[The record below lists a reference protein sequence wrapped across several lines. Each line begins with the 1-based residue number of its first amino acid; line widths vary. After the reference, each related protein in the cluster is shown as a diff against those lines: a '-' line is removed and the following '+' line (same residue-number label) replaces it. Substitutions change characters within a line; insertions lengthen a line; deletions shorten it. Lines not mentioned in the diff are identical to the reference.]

1 MITKRQMVE
10 LIQNRLAGG
19 DVTEDIKGKY
29 PYQVIAYLIGLVYTD
44 VVYSNPQA
52 KKDASV
58 PYDLERQGAAP
69 RFYVELPATPLMG
82 SESLTYVSG
91 SDGCWYPSRMGS
103 IENHIMNIL
112 KPQTNLVTNY
122 LQGRKLYFNGTPT
135 ETITVE
141 MIPNPNSMSD
151 DDYLTA
157 PGKEAAIFQMVVQMI
172 QQAGLKPEEVY
183 NNNVPDSDKP
193 TQPAK

>member
-29 PYQVIAYLIGLVYTD
+29 PYQVIAYLVGLVYTD
-44 VVYSNPQA
+44 IVYSNPQA

-58 PYDLERQGAAP
+58 PYDLERQGTAP
-69 RFYVELPATPLMG
+69 KFYVDLPATPLMG

-91 SDGCWYPSRMGS
+91 TDGCWYPARMGS

-112 KPQTNLVTNY
+112 KPQTNLVTSY

-135 ETITVE
+135 TTITVE

-151 DDYLTA
+151 DDYLSA

>member
-1 MITKRQMVE
+1 
-10 LIQNRLAGG
+10 
-19 DVTEDIKGKY
+19 
-29 PYQVIAYLIGLVYTD
+29 
-44 VVYSNPQA
+44 
-52 KKDASV
+52 
-58 PYDLERQGAAP
+58 
-69 RFYVELPATPLMG
+69 MG
-82 SESLTYVSG
+82 T
-91 SDGCWYPSRMGS
+91 

-112 KPQTNLVTNY
+112 KPQTNLVTAY
-122 LQGRKLYFNGTPT
+122 LQGRKLYFNGIPT
-135 ETITVE
+135 DTITVE